1 MDQLHAVP
9 VHRASSHPR
18 HHEVIPEDPESE
30 ELDSLRGSRQSNVA
44 VPQPTVPQVGS
55 LTQFYTQSR
64 FVSVVSDGVVS
75 AYVAPDT

>member
-30 ELDSLRGSRQSNVA
+30 ELDSCHKKTKTERNNTILRITYIGILLF
-44 VPQPTVPQVGS
+44 S
-55 LTQFYTQSR
+55 LTVIVGFI
-64 FVSVVSDGVVS
+64 VVQVL
-75 AYVAPDT
+75 YIHN